1 MDTLVLLL
9 IFLLSLTYCKKE
21 EQSKDIIEE
30 KKQTITGI
38 YEIYPSYEKKYIE
51 FESNGDCKFYTKDKI
66 IDCYYYIY
74 QNYLKIYLEKDKP
87 IGYFYVED
95 IHQKTFKGMWNQ
107 ETRFLRFIDTK
118 VER

>member
-21 EQSKDIIEE
+21 EQSKNIIEE

-66 IDCYYYIY
+66 HRLLLL
-74 QNYLKIYLEKDKP
+74 YLSEL
-87 IGYFYVED
+87 
-95 IHQKTFKGMWNQ
+95 FKNLS
-107 ETRFLRFIDTK
+107 RKR
-118 VER
+118 